1 MQTELAAWIRD
12 TPAGQDADAIL
23 RRCVHC
29 GFCTA
34 TCPTYQVLGDELD
47 GPRGRIYL
55 IKQVLEG
62 AAPTRA
68 TQTHLDRC
76 LTCRNCETTCPSG
89 VQYGQL
95 IDIGRAI
102 VADKVRRP
110 WRERLQRT
118 LLRRGLTS
126 PFFAPALKLGRVLV
140 RPLRGVLPNAL
151 AHKLQ
156 PARAPGAI
164 PSEARH
170 PRKVLMLAGCVQPA
184 MMPNIDA
191 ATRRVLDA
199 IGISASVAPASGC
212 CGALKFHLDDQDVAR
227 NQMRANIDAWLPLL
241 DSGEAEAIVINASG
255 CGAMVREYAHHLRHD
270 AHYAARAERV
280 VAHVRDIAE
289 IVAPHADALAA
300 KLDRSKIAQPAAFH
314 PPCTLQHWQALRPLT
329 ENLLTKLGFTLLPFP
344 DPHLC
349 CGSAGAYS
357 MLQPALSRSLR
368 DRKLAALTAGAPTR
382 IVSANVGCISHLQS
396 GTQTPVSHWVEAV
409 DAALSP

>member
-1 MQTELAAWIRD
+1 MQTELAARFRD
-12 TPAGQDADAIL
+12 TPQGQDADAIL

-62 AAPTRA
+62 APPTRA
-68 TQTHLDRC
+68 TQMHLDRC

-102 VADKVRRP
+102 VAEQVRRP
-110 WRERLQRT
+110 WRERAQRL

-126 PFFAPALKLGRVLV
+126 PLFAPALKLGRVLV
-140 RPLRGVLPNAL
+140 RYLRRVLPAAL
-151 AHKLQ
+151 RRKLQ
-156 PARAPGAI
+156 PARAPGAV
-164 PSEARH
+164 PSANRH
-170 PRKVLMLAGCVQPA
+170 TRKVLMLAGCVQPA
-184 MMPNIDA
+184 MMPSIDA

-199 IGISASVAPASGC
+199 IGISASVAAGSGC
-212 CGALKFHLDDQDVAR
+212 CGALRFHLDDQDAALA
-227 NQMRANIDAWLPLL
+227 QMRANIDAWLPLL
-241 DSGEAEAIVINASG
+241 DAGEAEAIVMNASG

-270 AHYAARAERV
+270 PHYAARAARV
-280 VAHVRDIAE
+280 VEHVRDVAE

-300 KLDRSKIAQPAAFH
+300 KLDRRLVSAATAFH
-314 PPCTLQHWQALRPLT
+314 PPCTLQHWQGLRPLT
-329 ENLLTKLGFTLLPFP
+329 EKLLATLGFALQPFA
-344 DPHLC
+344 DTHLC

-357 MLQPALSRSLR
+357 MLQPALSTALR
-368 DRKLAALTAGAPTR
+368 DRKLTAIASSAPTR
-382 IVSANVGCISHLQS
+382 ILSANVGCISHLQS
-396 GTQTPVSHWVEAV
+396 GTDTPVLHWVEAV
-409 DAALSP
+409 DAALV